1 MANHKGA
8 SKVGG
13 REKGTPNK
21 FTATVKQVLT
31 DTFNELQNDKEV
43 NLKKWGKDNPTE
55 FYKLCAKLIPAAVDV
70 TTQGEKITTEIK
82 VIRG

>member
-1 MANHKGA
+1 MAFKKGNSGNSSGRPKGA
-8 SKVGG
+8 AG
-13 REKGTPNK
+13 K
-21 FTATVKQVLT
+21 FTSTVKQVLT

-43 NLKKWGKDNPTE
+43 NLKNWGKENPTE

-70 TTQGEKITTEIK
+70 TTQGEKIEIK